1 MEYYSAIKSNTYES
15 ILIRLVNLEPIIW
28 SEVSQKEEKI
38 NACTWNL
45 ERWYQQSYVQ
55 GKKWDTDIT
64 NKHLDSMGEEGGMI
78 WENSSETYTLQ
89 YVKHITSVILAYEA
103 GHQKPVLSYNID
115 G

>member
-1 MEYYSAIKSNTYES
+1 
-15 ILIRLVNLEPIIW
+15 
-28 SEVSQKEEKI
+28 
-38 NACTWNL
+38 
-45 ERWYQQSYVQ
+45 
-55 GKKWDTDIT
+55 
-64 NKHLDSMGEEGGMI
+64 MGEEGGMI